1 MATPVEAPKLGNT
14 VEECLVA
21 KWLKRKGDSVSAGE
35 TVVEIET
42 DKATFEVAA
51 PVGGT
56 VLETFFAEGALAP
69 VFTNLFVIG
78 EPGENVEAFRP
89 KLAEPVPAKAEGG
102 VSLAPGPLPLAP
114 GPRPLAPTREGSG
127 YPARPPAP
135 DPRPLA
141 PVFSPRARRFAEEHG
156 FHPASVAGS
165 GPGRRV
171 LEDDLRKL
179 YYSSPR
185 LSSAAKKRVEEG
197 AEVRGEGSGVAGRV
211 LASDLGPPPSPLSGI
226 REKIARRM
234 RESLAATA
242 QYTLHSSADASG
254 LLALRKRA
262 KNAAADITIGDM
274 AAFCAIQALVEFPAL
289 NAELIDGRLYKHAE
303 IHLGFAC
310 DTPKGLMVP
319 VVRHA
324 GKLTLSEL
332 ALRMHELAAQ
342 ATGGTISIDDLSGA
356 TFTVSNLGGLG
367 IESFT
372 PLLNPPQVA
381 ILGVDAI
388 ALKPVRREAGI
399 EFIDAIGF
407 SLTCDHQVIDGAP
420 GARFLQVLKSKIE
433 KVESL
438 CTI

>member
-21 KWLKRKGDSVSAGE
+21 KWLKRKGDPVSAEE

-102 VSLAPGPLPLAP
+102 VSPAP
-114 GPRPLAPTREGSG
+114 GPRPPAPGPRSL
-127 YPARPPAP
+127 AP

-141 PVFSPRARRFAEEHG
+141 PVLSPRARRFAEERG

-165 GPGRRV
+165 GPGGRV

-274 AAFCAIQALVEFPAL
+274 AAFCAIQALADFPAL

>member
-1 MATPVEAPKLGNT
+1 MS
-14 VEECLVA
+14 
-21 KWLKRKGDSVSAGE
+21 WR
-35 TVVEIET
+35 
-42 DKATFEVAA
+42 
-51 PVGGT
+51 
-56 VLETFFAEGALAP
+56 
-69 VFTNLFVIG
+69 
-78 EPGENVEAFRP
+78 
-89 KLAEPVPAKAEGG
+89 
-102 VSLAPGPLPLAP
+102 
-114 GPRPLAPTREGSG
+114 PTR
-127 YPARPPAP
+127 
-135 DPRPLA
+135 
-141 PVFSPRARRFAEEHG
+141 H
-156 FHPASVAGS
+156 
-165 GPGRRV
+165 
-171 LEDDLRKL
+171 
-179 YYSSPR
+179 
-185 LSSAAKKRVEEG
+185 
-197 AEVRGEGSGVAGRV
+197 
-211 LASDLGPPPSPLSGI
+211 
-226 REKIARRM
+226 M

-356 TFTVSNLGGLG
+356 TFTVSN
-367 IESFT
+367 
-372 PLLNPPQVA
+372 PPQVA